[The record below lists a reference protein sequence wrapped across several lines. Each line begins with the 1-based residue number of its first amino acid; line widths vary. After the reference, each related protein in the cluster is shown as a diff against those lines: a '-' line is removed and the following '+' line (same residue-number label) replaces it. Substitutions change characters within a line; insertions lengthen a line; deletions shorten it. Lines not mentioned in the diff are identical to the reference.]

1 MGYRVYH
8 EVPLNESLIIN
19 IGSNSIRKRLAE
31 KFNSVNFATA
41 IHPSSVISPKSSV
54 GVLTTIVLLKI
65 LFTSPPMQLY
75 AEMCLLVKEV
85 RWAPV
90 LW

>member
-41 IHPSSVISPKSSV
+41 IHPSSVGKTLPEFLASCRFRVIY
-54 GVLTTIVLLKI
+54 LRRL
-65 LFTSPPMQLY
+65 
-75 AEMCLLVKEV
+75 
-85 RWAPV
+85 
-90 LW
+90 

>member
-41 IHPSSVISPKSSV
+41 IHPSSGGKTLPQFLASDC
-54 GVLTTIVLLKI
+54 
-65 LFTSPPMQLY
+65 FTDFY
-75 AEMCLLVKEV
+75 
-85 RWAPV
+85 
-90 LW
+90 